1 MIVLLIIAYY
11 AAYYYKFN
19 FDNASGRNMIGMTA
33 ILFLCIAFFFCNNM
47 TLMLDPSSWT
57 AYFGNPDGTLLNFR
71 DTSLLPRYLHFIAA
85 SLAVGG
91 LFAAIVWTLKKD
103 HPHAESNIDRGMN
116 WFVYATLAQI
126 AIGFWFQMS
135 LPKEITGL
143 FLGAGQ
149 PHTAIFLLSMV
160 LAVSVLFLGIRRQVW
175 ASATVTVLLVFL
187 MVLMRDMLRLAYLKP
202 YFTPA
207 DLEVHAQYSPMIFF
221 AISLIAGTAAIVHVI
236 RLAMKPS
243 AA

>member
-1 MIVLLIIAYY
+1 MV
-11 AAYYYKFN
+11 
-19 FDNASGRNMIGMTA
+19 GMTA
-33 ILFLCIAFFFCNNM
+33 IIFLCIAFFFCNNM

-57 AYFGNPDGTLLNFR
+57 AYFDNPDGTLMNFR
-71 DTSLLPRYLHFIAA
+71 DTSLLPRYFHFIAA

-91 LFAAIVWTLKKD
+91 LFVAIVWTLKKD
-103 HPHAESNIDRGMN
+103 HPHAKSNIERGMN

-149 PHTAIFLLSMV
+149 PHTAIFLISMV

-175 ASATVTVLLVFL
+175 ASATWVAMMASFRCF
-187 MVLMRDMLRLAYLKP
+187 MNSSAADRP
-202 YFTPA
+202 PFTPN
-207 DLEVHAQYSPMIFF
+207 
-221 AISLIAGTAAIVHVI
+221 AITPQVPSGMYF
-236 RLAMKPS
+236 LALS
-243 AA
+243 